1 MTAALD
7 LEFGL
12 RSASKSAPS
21 LSPRQRFTLLLSG
34 IVLLAGVVIVSTFGP
49 TSRSA
54 TVPPFEGSVLL
65 ANGSG
70 NPLYFN
76 LATHTVTYGVS
87 SLPELV
93 GIPRQSTAHLA
104 TVSLN
109 GNSLAYSTG
118 PNVGAGYFNYLTSAG
133 LIAGSSGRRL
143 SASPAVA
150 VGAYQAGNDAFFVK
164 QTSANNF
171 EITKLVTSQVI
182 ASLQSPT
189 GTIPA
194 PTAFTGSLCS
204 PCVKSF
210 LSGDNRF
217 QDGIAVGLNGR
228 LWYLKRDGLY
238 TTDGKKET
246 DLLKAA
252 TLGALEARQGSVTL
266 ATPEGFSTFLSPS
279 DRSPKEVA
287 LSSSDLQQLGKVLSI
302 APVSTIDGSAFLYN
316 STKGRFLARDLGTS
330 GNSDQ
335 VVLTKL
341 VTATNTTL
349 VGTAVVQNSL
359 YSEMR
364 SKSTSTK
371 FVRFDVDTG
380 AMQVVFTPT
389 SAMKFS
395 AFGSGN
401 PMQVERSRSVVVFN
415 DVAATSGLYVSSNNN
430 NEVGAFTKSPASQA
444 RPNAINSSEKHQQ
457 QATHQAHQQKIVQDI
472 TKACSPVAPQNPLQ
486 PTLNGDPSAS
496 SAVIDWAQPDNGGCP
511 TFELLTQAQPG
522 RNPAPLDGTDP
533 AGVSGWTEHAC
544 PTPTSISTSIE
555 GTPGW
560 ECELTDLS
568 RATSYQV
575 VVAVKQADVWKYSDT
590 LSFDTQLVFVSPP
603 TGVSASFS
611 QPIPT
616 RDGQWIINYSLAST
630 AVGRPDLVVTPEQCS
645 DGLSP
650 HPVHSGIFGV
660 ALTNPSS
667 ASTSTAEKFDIE
679 AHPLLSGQEMKF
691 AIKAVIKSGKGSI
704 PSATV
709 RTGCVWSPP
718 NVACAQVRPL
728 GATEASGTSTR
739 LSVSAPAVEGCVLG
753 QGEVTIQY
761 QVNAGSVL
769 PCGTANYSGSATQI
783 WPFDQNCQVAT
794 DPNEIA
800 SGLKRLYIRSRIQMP
815 VGAAEFRY
823 PDGPVAG
830 QPGSSWVRVNGTDK
844 KPFAWP
850 TDSRNIAARASV
862 VQPSTTN
869 SNQFASIQIFIPNLL
884 DPGQDPD
891 PIRIDERESS
901 VICSSQGT
909 SPTQINQLSWLPLVQ
924 GANGS
929 YTTTIRD
936 ALGATSSYL
945 VFNNPQQCQVNIVL
959 TDPDNPGLGTFQVLQ
974 QSGLN
979 LVPVAVANLTEPDL
993 SWFGLCDDSS
1003 GGVLVSVVSSGD
1015 CPNSFTGGVQAPGGL
1030 QGTSGSTSEASCTA
1044 LRSYIDGGLAFPT
1057 YDFRCSPESTTQDLT
1072 FTWKWLGQIYQI
1084 DTATSTV
1091 TKLS

>member
-12 RSASKSAPS
+12 RSTSKSAPS
-21 LSPRQRFTLLLSG
+21 LSPRQRFTMLLSG
-34 IVLLAGVVIVSTFGP
+34 VVLLAGLVVVATFGP

-143 SASPAVA
+143 SASTPVA
-150 VGAYQAGNDAFFVK
+150 VEAYRDGKDAFFV
-164 QTSANNF
+164 QETRANNF
-171 EITKLVTSQVI
+171 EVTRLVTSEII
-182 ASLQSPT
+182 ASLQKPMGELPT
-189 GTIPA
+189 
-194 PTAFTGSLCS
+194 PTTFTGSLCS
-204 PCVKSF
+204 PCVKSS
-210 LSGDNRF
+210 LSGDSHF

-228 LWYLKRDGLY
+228 LWYLKKGDGLY

-252 TLGALEARQGSVTL
+252 TLGALEVRQGSVTL
-266 ATPEGFSTFLSPS
+266 ATPEGFSTFVSPS

-287 LSSSDLQQLGKVLSI
+287 LSRSDLQQLGKVLSI
-302 APVSTIDGSAFLYN
+302 APVSTIDGPVFLYN
-316 STKGRFLARDLGTS
+316 SKSGWFLARVS
-330 GNSDQ
+330 RNSDQ

-341 VTATNTTL
+341 ATATKTTL
-349 VGTAVVQNSL
+349 VGTAVIQNSL

-371 FVRFDVDTG
+371 FVRFDVETG
-380 AMQVVFTPT
+380 AAQVVFTPT

-401 PMQVERSRSVVVFN
+401 SIQVERSRSVVVFN
-415 DVAATSGLYVSSNNN
+415 DVAATSGLYVSSNNV
-430 NEVGAFTKSPASQA
+430 VGAFTKSPASQA
-444 RPNAINSSEKHQQ
+444 KPNAINSSEKYQQ
-457 QATHQAHQQKIVQDI
+457 QAIHHAHQKEHNIKIVQDN
-472 TKACSPVAPQNPLQ
+472 TKACSPVAPQNPFQ

-511 TFELLTQAQPG
+511 TFELLTQAQPITS
-522 RNPAPLDGTDP
+522 PAPLDGTDP
-533 AGVSGWTEHAC
+533 ADVTGWAEHAC
-544 PTPTSISTSIE
+544 PQPTSISTSIE

-575 VVAVKQADVWKYSDT
+575 VVAVKQADVWKYSDA
-590 LSFDTQLVFVSPP
+590 LSFDTAYVFVPP
-603 TGVSASFS
+603 PSGVSATFV
-611 QPIPT
+611 QPDPT
-616 RDGQWIINYSLAST
+616 KDGYWKITDSRATT
-630 AVGRPDLVVTPEQCS
+630 AVGRPDLVVTPEQCD

-650 HPVHSGIFGV
+650 HPVPSGIFGV
-660 ALTNPSS
+660 ALTNPSLV
-667 ASTSTAEKFDIE
+667 TATTEQFDIST
-679 AHPLLSGQEMKF
+679 HPLLSGQEIKF
-691 AIKAVIKSGKGSI
+691 AVKAVITNDRGST

-709 RTGCVWSPP
+709 RTGCMWSPP
-718 NVACAQVRPL
+718 NVACAHVRPL
-728 GATEASGTSTR
+728 GATEASGTSTS
-739 LSVSAPAVEGCVLG
+739 LSVSAPAVAGCVLG

-761 QVNAGSVL
+761 QVNGGLAL
-769 PCGTANYSGSATQI
+769 PCGTANYSGSATRN
-783 WPFDQNCQVAT
+783 WPFDQNCQVAA

-850 TDSRNIAARASV
+850 TDSQNIAARATV
-862 VQPSTTN
+862 VQPPSTN
-869 SNQFASIQIFIPNLL
+869 PNQFASIQIFIPNLL

-891 PIRIDERESS
+891 PIRI
-901 VICSSQGT
+901 
-909 SPTQINQLSWLPLVQ
+909 
-924 GANGS
+924 
-929 YTTTIRD
+929 Y
-936 ALGATSSYL
+936 
-945 VFNNPQQCQVNIVL
+945 
-959 TDPDNPGLGTFQVLQ
+959 
-974 QSGLN
+974 
-979 LVPVAVANLTEPDL
+979 
-993 SWFGLCDDSS
+993 
-1003 GGVLVSVVSSGD
+1003 
-1015 CPNSFTGGVQAPGGL
+1015 
-1030 QGTSGSTSEASCTA
+1030 
-1044 LRSYIDGGLAFPT
+1044 
-1057 YDFRCSPESTTQDLT
+1057 
-1072 FTWKWLGQIYQI
+1072 
-1084 DTATSTV
+1084 
-1091 TKLS
+1091 